1 MGMFDQFKA
10 ASEMMKN
17 MDPNQLKDL
26 MKQAEASKKMM
37 EDMVRQ
43 VIADEV
49 KSGRL
54 VTRDE
59 VERLIREAKNS

>member
-1 MGMFDQFKA
+1 MGMLDNMRA

-17 MDPNQLKDL
+17 MSPEQMKDL

-43 VIADEV
+43 IIADEV

>member
-1 MGMFDQFKA
+1 
-10 ASEMMKN
+10 MMKN
-17 MDPNQLKDL
+17 MSPEQMKDL

-43 VIADEV
+43 IIADEV